1 MKKSLSTRVFSI
13 VLCLTMLFA
22 VALGTGC
29 KSEEPAAA
37 TPAERELVAA
47 AANVPVNMD
56 PYASYGPDAYGHYQ
70 VYSALTYLE
79 GADRNINMDIAEK
92 YEASED
98 GLTYTFYLKKGIKFS
113 NGDEFTAED
122 AQFSL
127 LMAPE
132 SEFTKQ
138 SASDIVGCDIIDDY
152 TIALHI
158 ATPNVSILE
167 RLSNIYMMNKDFY
180 EGCEGKY
187 GTSVETVCG
196 TGPYRLTAWVPGV
209 ELSFEANEDYYRGA
223 PSVKKAKMKAIADN
237 NTAMIALQSGEI
249 DLYIGDVP
257 GIALDSIRNSENI
270 TLVEYASNK
279 LYDILLNCENGVFSD
294 VRMRQAVA
302 YAIDRNYMMQ
312 VGVEGEGIVVDYPG
326 YPNYK
331 GCPDATDV
339 WPYTYNDENLEKARQ
354 IVKECGYEN
363 YPIAIKTY
371 THDNYPKLATAAQ
384 SMLNAI
390 GFDAKVELME
400 TNTYIEEVLY
410 GGNYEFTVVRTYP
423 EGSMDM
429 YEMFNMLLEAQIPG
443 WNWTRYVS
451 QVQEETQPLAAAEQ
465 DYAKRQDLYEICIQD
480 FLDNVPIIPLYM
492 PNGSRA
498 FNSELTCDEGN
509 AQYERFFWYSWK

>member
-1 MKKSLSTRVFSI
+1 MKTSRSSKFITLGI
-13 VLCLTMLFA
+13 CLLMLFA
-22 VALGTGC
+22 AVFCTGC
-29 KSEEPAAA
+29 QANKAAA
-37 TPAERELVAA
+37 PETQERTLVAA

-56 PYASYGPDAYGHYQ
+56 PYGSYGPDAYGHYQ

-79 GADRNINMDIAEK
+79 GANRNIQMDIAEK
-92 YEASED
+92 YEASDD
-98 GLTYTFYLKKGIKFS
+98 GLTYTFYLRKGVKYT
-113 NGDEFTAED
+113 NGEEFTAKD

-127 LMAPE
+127 LMAPQ
-132 SEFTKQ
+132 SEFTRQ

-167 RLSNIYMMNKDFY
+167 RLSNIYMMNKKFY
-180 EGCEGKY
+180 EDCAGKY

-196 TGPYRLTAWVPGV
+196 TGPYILTAWTSGV
-209 ELSFEANEDYYRGA
+209 ELSFKANDSYYRGA
-223 PSVKKAKMKAIADN
+223 PNVKSAKLKAIADT
-237 NTAMIALQSGEI
+237 NTAIIALQSGEI

-257 GIALDSIRNSENI
+257 GIAWDSVKKSENV
-270 TLVEYASNK
+270 TMVEYASNK
-279 LYDILLNCENGVFSD
+279 LYDILLNCSDGVFSD

-302 YAIDRNYMMQ
+302 YAIDRDYMMQ
-312 VGVEGEGIVVDYPG
+312 VGVEGRGVVADYPG

-339 WPYTYNDENLEKARQ
+339 WPYTYSEANLEKARA
-354 IVKECGYEN
+354 IVKECGKEG

-371 THDNYPKLATAAQ
+371 THDPYPKLATAAQ

-390 GFDAKVELME
+390 GLDATVDLME
-400 TNTYIEEVLY
+400 TNTYIEDVLY

-429 YEMFNMLLEAQIPG
+429 YEMFNMLLEDQIPG

-451 QVQEETQPLAAAEQ
+451 PIQEETQPLAAAEK
-465 DYAKRQDLYEICIQD
+465 DYAKRQALYEICIDD
-480 FLDNVPIIPLYM
+480 FLQNVPIIPLYM

-498 FNSELTCDEGN
+498 FNSALICEDGN
-509 AQYERFFWYSWK
+509 VQYERFFWYSWK